1 MLILAGI
8 HKFMSFL
15 RKEKE
20 KIDIKIS
27 LASGK
32 YINYAFTEP
41 DKIGKPFC
49 VFKPETTETI
59 KLMRVYGFIENGE
72 FTINYP
78 EIKLWIFENVSVFGR
93 NDFIIKDQKVYW
105 PKMYN
110 YNFNKNIPH
119 DYNLISYDNQNVII
133 REEKKNSIIDVAF
146 SLIGVHAQIWSH
158 SISEYYTKISMLAS
172 VLNREKN
179 IITVLVPDYK
189 DQQLKKIIYDALS
202 KYDKIVIRPVEDG
215 EKISVKKLYFMERPA
230 AFTDHETYV
239 AIGDNAQPKIIS
251 DIINNNLVCPL
262 TRNAKDD
269 LYPKKIFLPRRGK
282 YRALTNNEEIELF
295 FKEQGYYMLE
305 PHKVT
310 LEEKVK
316 FFYNADVIV
325 GSFSSAFSNLIFSK
339 PGTKVILFSNYQRI
353 FESWLAMHYQYFKI
367 DMLFVTGQDL
377 MKENSAHSNF
387 YIPLDRIKSA
397 CHDLNIQFD

>member
-1 MLILAGI
+1 MLILASI

-32 YINYAFTEP
+32 YVNYAFTEP

-78 EIKLWIFENVSVFGR
+78 EIKLWLFENVSVFGR
-93 NDFIIKDQKVYW
+93 NDFIIKGRNVYW
-105 PKMYN
+105 SKMYN
-110 YNFNKNIPH
+110 YNFNKNIPR

-133 REEKKNSIIDVAF
+133 KDEKISNVIDVAF
-146 SLIGVHAQIWSH
+146 SIIGVHAQVWSH
-158 SISEYYTKISMLAS
+158 SISEYYTKISMLSS
-172 VLNREKN
+172 VLDEEDG
-179 IITVLVPDYK
+179 IVTVLVPDYK
-189 DQQLKKIIYDALS
+189 DQQLKKIMYDALS
-202 KYDKIVIRPVEDG
+202 KYDRIDIKPVSDG
-215 EKISVKKLYFMERPA
+215 EKIFVKKLYFMERPA
-230 AFTDHETYV
+230 TFTDHETYV
-239 AIGDNAQPKIIS
+239 AIGDNVQPKIVS
-251 DIINNNLVCPL
+251 DIIKDKLVSPL
-262 TRNAKDD
+262 TKDAKDD
-269 LYPKKIFLPRRGK
+269 TYPKKIFLPRRGK

-325 GSFSSAFSNLIFSK
+325 GSYSSAFSNLIFSK
-339 PGTKVILFSNYQRI
+339 PETKAILFSNYQRI

-397 CHDLNIQFD
+397 CNDLNIQFY

>member
-1 MLILAGI
+1 MLILANI
-8 HKFMSFL
+8 HKLMTFL

-32 YINYAFTEP
+32 YVNYAFTEP

-78 EIKLWIFENVSVFGR
+78 EIKLWLFENVSVFGR
-93 NDFIIKDQKVYW
+93 NDFIIKGRNVYW
-105 PKMYN
+105 AKMHN
-110 YNFNKNIPH
+110 YNFNKNIPC
-119 DYNLISYDNQNVII
+119 DNNLISYDNQNVII
-133 REEKKNSIIDVAF
+133 KDEKISNVIDVAF
-146 SLIGVHAQIWSH
+146 SIIGVHAHVWSH
-158 SISEYYTKISMLAS
+158 SISEYYTKISMLSS
-172 VLNREKN
+172 VLDEENG
-179 IITVLVPDYK
+179 IVTVLVPDYK
-189 DQQLKKIIYDALS
+189 DQQLKKIMYDALS
-202 KYDKIVIRPVEDG
+202 KYDKIYIKPVADG
-215 EKISVKKLYFMERPA
+215 EKIFVKKLYYMERPA

-239 AIGDNAQPKIIS
+239 AIGDNVQPQIVS
-251 DIINNNLVCPL
+251 DILKNNLVYPL
-262 TRNAKDD
+262 TRDAKDD
-269 LYPKKIFLPRRGK
+269 SYPKKIFLPRRGN
-282 YRALTNNEEIELF
+282 YRALTNNDEIEFF

-325 GSFSSAFSNLIFSK
+325 GSYSSAFSNLIFSK
-339 PGTKVILFSNYQRI
+339 PGTKAILFSNYQRI

-367 DMLFVTGQDL
+367 DMLFVTGEDL

-397 CHDLNIQFD
+397 CHNLNIQFD